1 LSTPVL
7 PSSRR
12 RPLQLVIGVALVLL
26 AIFGVVFANKLTSSS
41 SPGGG
46 GGKVSVVGARDSI
59 PSGHTLVADD
69 LVLVKVDAAPA
80 GAATDRALVVGKIT
94 RQAIPSGAP
103 ITDPMLVAPAPT
115 VASKLYF
122 TLRAG
127 YVAINV
133 PPGDLSPYIQP
144 GDQIDVITSLCPQKI
159 AGGNG
164 SGQCTQT
171 KATLKGLRIL
181 SVGTP
186 GTPTAG
192 NLIVEVKLAEAEQ
205 LEFII
210 KNTDYTFAL
219 KSPLDSGPDPTTT
232 GIDIPGFKSIFGL
245 R

>member
-1 LSTPVL
+1 M
-7 PSSRR
+7 
-12 RPLQLVIGVALVLL
+12 IGIALVLL
-26 AIFGVVFANKLTSSS
+26 AVFGVIFANKLTSPS
-41 SPGGG
+41 GGG
-46 GGKVSVVGARDSI
+46 STGSAAKVSVVGAKTAI
-59 PSGHTLVADD
+59 PSGHTLVPED
-69 LVLVKVDAAPA
+69 LDVVKVDVAPA
-80 GAATDRALVVGKIT
+80 GSVTSNALVIGKIT
-94 RQAIPSGAP
+94 RQAIAAGSP
-103 ITDPMLVAPAPT
+103 ITDAMLVAPAPT

-171 KATLKGLRIL
+171 KTTLKGLRIL

-192 NLIVEVKLAEAEQ
+192 NLIVEVKLAEAEE

-219 KSPLDSGPDPTTT
+219 KSPLDSGPDPATT
-232 GIDIPGFKSIFGL
+232 GIDIPTFKSLFGL